1 MADEDVSV
9 AENQLY
15 LQFFKHLGI
24 TDELKTGFLAPLLRN
39 VFDASSKFDSH
50 LAPYGATVH
59 TAVSRLLVSD
69 NPRNAPCYRW
79 IRIVD
84 RVGLFS
90 DDDAHAVRLIN
101 ICLSYA
107 YRFVEADALAV
118 ANAAL
123 LGQTRTSTVR
133 GPAPVIPQPR
143 APAGTTSDA
152 PSVESAP
159 QIPAEEPSIPA
170 GGAVVARNTSQGVGD
185 GMSAGAV
192 PLGGTLPVGGV
203 VDVNNAAARS
213 LPEGDAVGGDG
224 KSVPGDARAPAGGAG
239 EKPLE
244 SGGAVVSGASGA
256 TPGKDARTTAGGAR
270 EKPLENGGVV
280 VSGASGANPGG
291 DADPSAG
298 GQDDD
303 ADDAA
308 DAEDGAPSYIVYER
322 QPCIVPSTTAVDTV
336 ASVLRTVCQR
346 NDATA
351 KDVLRKL
358 LTDSLLCLVRSQ
370 PGAKLATGS
379 AVVAGGCRQ
388 DWAAVNART
397 DRWWPRWRAPELL
410 GRMEAPSNTFA
421 GVVNRGR
428 VAKSSRWIVLVNMS
442 GIKESVEKLSVR
454 SSRFFPKM
462 QLPDE
467 EPVLRVHYHKP
478 LRLTSVLASMLLFA
492 TKEEQFLIVL
502 ARLAADGRAPAPA
515 SSSMA
520 SGGRHEFFSSG
531 FPASAVAVAPS
542 PGPASARPKPGVSVE
557 RAALPPSDKPRDL
570 AGRIAEVKAALSV
583 ESVQEAAINRR
594 KRIKIMRA
602 KAAARLQASSQV
614 PSRSGRP
621 QSSPTGSTTPGS
633 EGIAAP
639 LEHGLSAG
647 LPPTPA
653 TAPSAI
659 HRAAR
664 GTSDGRAGGARELR

>member
-24 TDELKTGFLAPLLRN
+24 TDELKTGFLAPMLRN
-39 VFDASSKFDSH
+39 VFDASSKLDSH

-59 TAVSRLLVSD
+59 MAVSRLLVSD
-69 NPRNAPCYRW
+69 NPRNASCYRW

-84 RVGLFS
+84 RVGLFA

-101 ICLSYA
+101 IGLSYA

-118 ANAAL
+118 ASAAL

-170 GGAVVARNTSQGVGD
+170 GGVVVARNTSQGVGD

-192 PLGGTLPVGGV
+192 PPLGGTLPVGGV

-213 LPEGDAVGGDG
+213 LPGGDAVGGDG

-336 ASVLRTVCQR
+336 ASVLRTVGQR

-358 LTDSLLCLVRSQ
+358 LIDSLLCLVRSQ

-421 GVVNRGR
+421 GVVNRGQ

-492 TKEEQFLIVL
+492 TKEEQFLGVL
-502 ARLAADGRAPAPA
+502 ASLAADGRAPAPA

-542 PGPASARPKPGVSVE
+542 PGPASARPKPGVSFE
-557 RAALPPSDKPRDL
+557 RAALPPSDKPRYL
-570 AGRIAEVKAALSV
+570 AGRIAEMKAALSRV
-583 ESVQEAAINRR
+583 FRRRRSIAESA
-594 KRIKIMRA
+594 
-602 KAAARLQASSQV
+602 
-614 PSRSGRP
+614 SRSCEPRLP
-621 QSSPTGSTTPGS
+621 H
-633 EGIAAP
+633 ACRRHLKCRRDLVA
-639 LEHGLSAG
+639 LE
-647 LPPTPA
+647 
-653 TAPSAI
+653 
-659 HRAAR
+659 AR
-664 GTSDGRAGGARELR
+664 RQVRLRQARKG

>member
-185 GMSAGAV
+185 
-192 PLGGTLPVGGV
+192 
-203 VDVNNAAARS
+203 
-213 LPEGDAVGGDG
+213 
-224 KSVPGDARAPAGGAG
+224 
-239 EKPLE
+239 
-244 SGGAVVSGASGA
+244 
-256 TPGKDARTTAGGAR
+256 GKDARTTAGGAR